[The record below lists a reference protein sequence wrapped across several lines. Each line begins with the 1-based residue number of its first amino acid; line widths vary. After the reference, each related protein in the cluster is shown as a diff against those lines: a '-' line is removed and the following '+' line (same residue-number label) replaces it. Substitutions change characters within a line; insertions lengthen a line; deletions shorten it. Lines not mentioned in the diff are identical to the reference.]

1 MRRTVS
7 ILIAAAVVGT
17 AAPSVAQNNVGQN
30 AVVGGA
36 LGAGVGAV
44 VGGINPIEGAVLGAA
59 GGAVIG
65 LLSKDKRDA
74 RANYGDTRYGY
85 YDSAGTYRYYDER
98 YSNDEYAFR
107 DRGGRYYGDGW
118 TEIDSTVRDDA
129 QVRDWVLRRFD
140 ANADGRLNRNEGQ
153 RAQASLVRF
162 MDTDRDGN
170 IGKKEFQRSRQTA
183 MRNLQDRNWRY

>member
-7 ILIAAAVVGT
+7 LVIAAAVIGT
-17 AAPSVAQNNVGQN
+17 AAPSLAQNNVGQN

-85 YDSAGTYRYYDER
+85 YDSAGTYRYYDDS
-98 YSNDEYAFR
+98 YNNDEYAYR
-107 DRGGRYYGDGW
+107 DRQGRYYGDGW
-118 TEIDSTVRDDA
+118 TQIDGTVRDDP
-129 QVRDWVLRRFD
+129 QVRDWVTRRFD
-140 ANADGRLNRNEGQ
+140 ANADGRLSVAEGQ
-153 RAQASLVRF
+153 RAESALLRVF
-162 MDTDRDGN
+162 DTNRDGD
-170 IGKKEFQRSRQTA
+170 IGRKEFQRNRQTA